1 MERATEFCL
10 LTEKSILPSPKIY
23 INVKWHRLPK
33 GWFKLN
39 IDASFHK
46 NIQICGLCGV
56 IRNANG
62 HWIVGYTKSAHAR
75 GSLHAEIKA
84 LLDGLKTSLNW
95 GLLMLQQK
103 QVIIQ
108 HEFRQGNKVAHQL
121 AQMETADL
129 RKKKKVFVDP
139 PAEGP
144 RICKEMSSEEGEL
157 PFAIAM
163 FVPRSRRL
171 SQNVHR
177 ERVP

>member
-95 GLLMLQQK
+95 GLFPLQIETDSTE
-103 QVIIQ
+103 VVNAST
-108 HEFRQGNKVAHQL
+108 EAGNH
-121 AQMETADL
+121 
-129 RKKKKVFVDP
+129 
-139 PAEGP
+139 PA
-144 RICKEMSSEEGEL
+144 RVQ
-157 PFAIAM
+157 A
-163 FVPRSRRL
+163 
-171 SQNVHR
+171 R
-177 ERVP
+177 E